1 MTGKARSWMAPSALL
16 LLALALDLVATP
28 AQAQRAP
35 RATAAAA
42 GAPPEAPPGTLG
54 RAYATLD
61 RAASSVEDALELRA
75 LGPLFNAGEAVSK
88 SVKPLQ
94 DARVRQQLG
103 ELVNPNLPYARRSRQ
118 AFQRFSAG
126 VQKAGNALEKAGKG
140 ARWYASGNAFDNL
153 ANLSEGLGSLYER
166 DMVGV
171 AQTGAN
177 TGLSGASAVAGAWPG
192 AKVGAGVGMVLGGP
206 PGAALGGVVG
216 GVGGAIAG
224 SYAYDVYLKPELDK
238 AANSV
243 SVELQRRQE
252 QANKFLRRIESD
264 RVLLQQHGRAPLDI
278 LFERDGRSP
287 FATLSGVDGADL
299 SDSQAERIHQRAE
312 EIRSQQMVQRVQAL
326 PSDGID
332 ARLKALRRLHERAN
346 DSEGRARLTR
356 EMELLTQRQR
366 DEQAQAD
373 ETARQ
378 SAQQRAQALAAQQL
392 AQEAERKTKA
402 QQEQARLLA
411 QQAARQRALD
421 QVKLNDEERAR
432 RKSVEDQ
439 RRKAAE
445 EDRKKAQEQARREA
459 QEQARQDAAR
469 RKAEEAARLCG
480 PNGRPDGAGGCFC
493 DPGFE
498 SVGGRCVKTTQACA
512 THGDCPA
519 GFLCSAPGLCVAD
532 TRGSGQEAVRL
543 RAELEQRRLAGAS
556 ASALGST
563 PGSAT
568 STTAQGGRFG
578 LSQMPGSAGHVAPAL
593 PAGTAGTTRSPA
605 PPTPAPTRPA
615 ASSGTGTGIGTATTT
630 APATAT
636 PTPISTPV
644 PTPTPAPAPAGGW
657 YVFEVQFSYT
667 DEQRKQ
673 HCTST
678 NRWTVSFATPAQAD
692 AFLATLGPQALKTVH
707 DTHPEATLLSSRRV
721 SGPSLTTPA
730 ARDTQGAVVSL
741 RCQ

>member
-1 MTGKARSWMAPSALL
+1 MTSKARALILPAAVL
-16 LLALALDLVATP
+16 LLALALDLMASPARSQGTP
-28 AQAQRAP
+28 PQAAP
-35 RATAAAA
+35 
-42 GAPPEAPPGTLG
+42 GALD

-94 DARVRQQLG
+94 DPRVRQQLG
-103 ELVNPNLPYARRSRQ
+103 ALVNPNLPYARRSRQ
-118 AFQRFSAG
+118 AFQRLSAG

-177 TGLSGASAVAGAWPG
+177 TGLSGASAAAGAWPG
-192 AKVGAGVGMVLGGP
+192 AKLGAGVGMVLGGP

-224 SYAYDVYLKPELDK
+224 SYAYDAYLKPELDK
-238 AANSV
+238 AADSV

-252 QANKFLRRIESD
+252 QANKFLRRIETD
-264 RVLLQQHGRAPLDI
+264 RVLLQQHGRSSLDI
-278 LFERDGRSP
+278 LFERDSRSP
-287 FATLSGVDGADL
+287 FGTLLGANGADL

-332 ARLKALRRLHERAN
+332 ARLKALRRLYDRAN

-356 EMELLTQRQR
+356 EIELLSQRQR
-366 DEQAQAD
+366 DEQAQQEQAQQ
-373 ETARQ
+373 TARQ
-378 SAQQRAQALAAQQL
+378 RAQQQAQALADQQREQD
-392 AQEAERKTKA
+392 ARQKEKA
-402 QQEQARLLA
+402 QQEQARLQA
-411 QQAARQRALD
+411 QQEARQRALD
-421 QVKLNDEERAR
+421 QARRDDEERAR
-432 RKSVEDQ
+432 RKAVE
-439 RRKAAE
+439 E
-445 EDRKKAQEQARREA
+445 ARRQAE
-459 QEQARQDAAR
+459 EQARQRAQDQARRQAEEQARQQAER
-469 RKAEEAARLCG
+469 RKAEEAARRCG
-480 PNGRPDGAGGCFC
+480 PNGRPDSAGGCFC

-498 SVGGRCVKTTQACA
+498 SVGGACVKAAQACA

-519 GFLCSAPGLCVAD
+519 GHLCGSAGVCVAD
-532 TRGSGQEAVRL
+532 TRDSGQEAVRL

-563 PGSAT
+563 S
-568 STTAQGGRFG
+568 STTTTTLGNRFG
-578 LSQMPGSAGHVAPAL
+578 LGQMPGGAGHL
-593 PAGTAGTTRSPA
+593 TPA
-605 PPTPAPTRPA
+605 PPSATTGATHAPA
-615 ASSGTGTGIGTATTT
+615 ASTATPAKPAASAGITT
-630 APATAT
+630 TPTPTPTPTPSPTPTAT
-636 PTPISTPV
+636 PTSV
-644 PTPTPAPAPAGGW
+644 PAQPGGW

-673 HCTST
+673 RCTST
-678 NRWTVSFATPAQAD
+678 NRWTVSFAAPAQAD
-692 AFLATLGPQALKTVH
+692 AFLATLGPQALKTVR

-730 ARDTQGAVVSL
+730 ASATQGAVVSL